1 MVKLAL
7 VKPELFKLERRQNLV
22 GYQKDMTQAGKTLGQ
37 YFLERVAQKNDAV
50 ALREKNFGVWQRVT
64 WQQYFEHVKHF
75 ALGLVS
81 LGFKRGD
88 HLSILSENCLEWL
101 YSDLAVICL
110 GGVSVGVY
118 PTSPYQE
125 VHYVVKHSDSRFVVC
140 EDQEQTD
147 KILEV
152 WDDLPLVEKIIVT
165 DMKGLRRY
173 PKDHILSFEQ
183 VEAYGRT
190 LDRESP
196 KLFKMEIA
204 LGKAADVCTIV
215 YTSGT
220 TGKPKGAMISHLN
233 VEAMTIG
240 TIDAIEARDDD
251 SVVSYLPLCHV
262 AEKIFSLFLPMFV
275 GYPVSFAESIATIQ
289 ADLREI
295 GPTVFL
301 GVPRIWEKLQSAIL
315 IKIKDSSRF
324 KQWLFNLCLT
334 SGNRIAEK
342 RLSGNNAGLRERIT
356 GWLAYGLVLR
366 SLQNYVGLR
375 KARFCFSAAA
385 KVSPEVLRF
394 FHGIGIRVKEG
405 YGMTESTGLSFIHM
419 GEDIRLGTV
428 GKPIKG
434 IEYKIAPDG
443 ELMKKGVPIFVGY
456 YKNEKA
462 TRQAVVDDWLL
473 TGDIAEE
480 DEDGHLLIVD
490 RKKDII
496 ITSGGKNIAPSEIEN
511 ALKVSPYIKEA
522 IVVGEQRKYL
532 AALIQI
538 DFENVGKWA
547 IDNRL
552 AYTNFKSLSSNPDT
566 LALIQDEVNRVNDQ
580 FARVENVRRFKLLTK
595 ELDHDDDE
603 LTATM
608 KVRRTNIYKK
618 FNKEIEEIYR

>member
-1 MVKLAL
+1 M
-7 VKPELFKLERRQNLV
+7 EL
-22 GYQKDMTQAGKTLGQ
+22 TGKTLGQ
-37 YFLERVAQKNDAV
+37 YFLDRVAERSETV
-50 ALREKNFGVWQRVT
+50 ALREKDFGIWQSVT
-64 WQQYFEHVKHF
+64 WRQYLDHVKHF
-75 ALGLVS
+75 ALGLVT

-88 HLSILSENCLEWL
+88 HLSILSENCREWL
-101 YSDLAVICL
+101 YSDLAAICL

-118 PTSPYQE
+118 PTSPYPE
-125 VHYVVKHSDSRFVVC
+125 VHYVIKHSDTRYVVC

-152 WDDLPLVEKIIVT
+152 WDDLPMVEKIIVK
-165 DMKGLRRY
+165 DMKGLRHY
-173 PKDHILSFEQ
+173 PRNDIISFLQ
-183 VEAYGRT
+183 VEERGRT
-190 LDRESP
+190 LGEKEPD
-196 KLFKMEIA
+196 LFSQEVA

-220 TGKPKGAMISHLN
+220 TGKPKGAMINHLN
-233 VEAMTIG
+233 MEAMTLG
-240 TIDAIEARDDD
+240 TIDAIGASDGD

-275 GYPVSFAESIATIQ
+275 GYTVNFAESIATVQ

-315 IKIKDSSRF
+315 IKIKDTSRF
-324 KQWLFNLCLT
+324 KQWLFGLCMGVGHQMASRRLAGKKVRVLQNLT
-334 SGNRIAEK
+334 
-342 RLSGNNAGLRERIT
+342 
-356 GWLAYGLVLR
+356 WWPAYGLMLR
-366 SLQNYVGLR
+366 ALQNYVGLR
-375 KARFCFSAAA
+375 KVRFCFSAAA

-394 FHGIGIRVKEG
+394 FHDIGIRVKEG

-419 GEDIRLGTV
+419 DNDIKLGTV
-428 GKPIKG
+428 GKPING

-443 ELMKKGVPIFVGY
+443 ELMKRGVPIFVGY
-456 YKNEKA
+456 YKNDEA
-462 TRQAVVDDWLL
+462 TRLAVVDGWLL
-473 TGDIAEE
+473 TGDIAEL

-532 AALIQI
+532 AVLIQI
-538 DFENVGKWA
+538 DFDNVGKWA
-547 IDNRL
+547 TDNRI
-552 AYTNFKSLSSNPDT
+552 AYTNFKNLSSNPDIQR
-566 LALIQDEVNRVNDQ
+566 LIQREIDQANAQ

-608 KVRRTNIYKK
+608 KVRRTNICKK
-618 FNKEIEEIYR
+618 FEREIEDIYQ